1 MAKFNLELNSYDSI
15 NSIFSTQEQRDEWL
29 SEKIK
34 KIDLKDIK
42 NFEGHPFGVEMDDDM
57 QKLIDSVKENGVL
70 NPVLVRPS
78 KDGKGYEMIAGH
90 RRKFALENLGI
101 AQVDAIVRDFDDDTA
116 TILMVDSNIQRE
128 HIKPTERGYAYKMR
142 LDAMKHQGKQV
153 DDYSQDIGIEYNSST
168 SRQVVGKLESSDIM
182 GKEIG
187 MTGRQIQ
194 RFIRLTFLIKP
205 IQKMVDGVHNKGLT
219 MAFNPAVELSYLTE
233 EHQKMLYEEMV
244 KEEVT
249 PSLAQCQELKKK
261 EKAGTLTSD
270 DIFDV
275 IKAEKPNQRQ
285 RISIDTKQIN
295 RYFPKN
301 YTQKQKTDLIV
312 ELLRDWS
319 EKNKKKDVQ
328 TR

>member
-1 MAKFNLELNSYDSI
+1 MAKFNMELKSYDD
-15 NSIFSTQEQRDEWL
+15 NLFSTQEQRDEWL

-42 NFEGHPFGVEMDDDM
+42 NFEGHPFGVELDDDM
-57 QKLIDSVKENGVL
+57 QKLIESVKENGVL
-70 NPVLVRPS
+70 NPVLVRPN

-90 RRKFALENLGI
+90 RRKFALDNLGI
-101 AQVDAIVRDFDDDTA
+101 TQVDAIVRDFDDDTA

-142 LDAMKHQGKQV
+142 LDAMKHQGKKV
-153 DDYSQDIGIEYNSST
+153 GDYTEDIGIEYNKST
-168 SRQVVGKLESSDIM
+168 SGQVGPKSWSISQLSEQVNDSE
-182 GKEIG
+182 
-187 MTGRQIQ
+187 RQIK

-205 IQKMVDGVHNKGLT
+205 IQKMVDGVHDKGIT

-233 EHQKMLYEEMV
+233 EHQEMLYKEMV

-261 EKAGTLTSD
+261 EKEGTLTSD

-295 RYFPKN
+295 KYFPKN

-319 EKNKKKDVQ
+319 VKNKDKNVQ

>member
-1 MAKFNLELNSYDSI
+1 MAKFNLELKSYDD
-15 NSIFSTQEQRDEWL
+15 NLFSTQEQRDEWL

-42 NFEGHPFGVEMDDDM
+42 NFEGHPFGVELDDDM
-57 QKLIDSVKENGVL
+57 QKLIESVKENGVL
-70 NPVLVRPS
+70 NPVLVRPN
-78 KDGKGYEMIAGH
+78 KNGKGYEMIAGH

-101 AQVDAIVRDFDDDTA
+101 TQVDAIVRDFDDDTA

-142 LDAMKHQGKQV
+142 LDAMKHQGKTTE
-153 DDYSQDIGIEYNSST
+153 DYTKDIGIEYASC
-168 SRQVVGKLESSDIM
+168 QVGTKLRSDAELA
-182 GKEIG
+182 KNTEFSAR
-187 MTGRQIQ
+187 TIQ

-205 IQKMVDGVHNKGLT
+205 IQKMVDGVHDKGIT
-219 MAFNPAVELSYLTE
+219 IAFNPAVELSYLTE
-233 EHQKMLYEEMV
+233 EHQDMLYREMI

-295 RYFPKN
+295 KYFPKN

-319 EKNKKKDVQ
+319 VKNKDKNVQ

>member
-1 MAKFNLELNSYDSI
+1 MAKFNLELKSYDD
-15 NSIFSTQEQRDEWL
+15 NLFSTQEQRDEWL

-42 NFEGHPFGVEMDDDM
+42 NFEGHPFGVELDDDM
-57 QKLIDSVKENGVL
+57 QKLIESVKENGVL
-70 NPVLVRPS
+70 NPVLVRPN
-78 KDGKGYEMIAGH
+78 KNGKGYEMIAGH

-101 AQVDAIVRDFDDDTA
+101 TQVDAIVRDFDDDTA

-142 LDAMKHQGKQV
+142 LDAMKHQGKQIV
-153 DDYSQDIGIEYNSST
+153 DYTQDVGIEYNKST
-168 SRQVVGKLESSDIM
+168 CAQVEHKPKSIQILAEQVGLD
-182 GKEIG
+182 
-187 MTGRQIQ
+187 RNNVR

-205 IQKMVDGVHNKGLT
+205 IQKMVDGVHDKGIT

-233 EHQKMLYEEMV
+233 EHQEMLYKEMV

-261 EKAGTLTSD
+261 EKEGTLTSD

-295 RYFPKN
+295 KYFPKN

-319 EKNKKKDVQ
+319 VKNKDKNVQ

>member
-1 MAKFNLELNSYDSI
+1 MAKFNLELKSYDD
-15 NSIFSTQEQRDEWL
+15 NLFSTQEQRDEWL

-42 NFEGHPFGVEMDDDM
+42 NFEDHPFSVELDDDM
-57 QKLIDSVKENGVL
+57 QKLIESVKENGVL
-70 NPVLVRPS
+70 NPILVRPN
-78 KDGKGYEMIAGH
+78 KNGKGYEMIAGH

-101 AQVDAIVRDFDDDTA
+101 AQVDAIIRDFDDDTA

-142 LDAMKHQGKQV
+142 LDAMKHQGKTTE
-153 DDYSQDIGIEYNSST
+153 DYTKDIGIEYASC
-168 SRQVVGKLESSDIM
+168 QVGTKLRSDAELA
-182 GKEIG
+182 KNTEFSAR
-187 MTGRQIQ
+187 TIQ

-205 IQKMVDGVHNKGLT
+205 IQKMVDGVHDKGIT
-219 MAFNPAVELSYLTE
+219 IAFNPAVELSYLTE
-233 EHQKMLYEEMV
+233 EHQDMLYREMI

-295 RYFPKN
+295 KYFPKN

-319 EKNKKKDVQ
+319 VKNKDKNVQ

>member
-1 MAKFNLELNSYDSI
+1 MAKFNMELKSYDD
-15 NSIFSTQEQRDEWL
+15 NLFSTQAQRDEWL

-42 NFEGHPFGVEMDDDM
+42 NFEGHPFGVELDYDM
-57 QKLIDSVKENGVL
+57 QKLIESVKENGVL
-70 NPVLVRPS
+70 NPVLVRPN

-153 DDYSQDIGIEYNSST
+153 DDYNQDIGIEYNSLT

-205 IQKMVDGVHNKGLT
+205 IQNMVDGVNKKGLT

-233 EHQKMLYEEMV
+233 EHQEMLYKEME

-295 RYFPKN
+295 KFFPKN

-319 EKNKKKDVQ
+319 VKNKDKNVQ

>member
-1 MAKFNLELNSYDSI
+1 MTKFNMKLKSYDDNLFSI
-15 NSIFSTQEQRDEWL
+15 QAQRDEWL

-42 NFEGHPFGVEMDDDM
+42 NFEGHPFGVELDDDM
-57 QKLIDSVKENGVL
+57 QKLIESVKENGVL
-70 NPVLVRPS
+70 NPVLVRPN

-101 AQVDAIVRDFDDDTA
+101 TQVDAIVRDFDDDTA

-142 LDAMKHQGKQV
+142 LDAMKHQGKSNE
-153 DDYSQDIGIEYNSST
+153 DYTQDVGIEYNKST
-168 SRQVVGKLESSDIM
+168 CAQVEHKPKSIQILAKQVGL
-182 GKEIG
+182 
-187 MTGRQIQ
+187 GRNNVR

-205 IQKMVDGVHNKGLT
+205 IQKMVDGVHDKGIT

-233 EHQKMLYEEMV
+233 EHQEMLYKEMI

-261 EKAGTLTSD
+261 EKEGILTSD
-270 DIFDV
+270 NILDV

-285 RISIDTKQIN
+285 MISIDTKQIN
-295 RYFPKN
+295 KYFPKN

-312 ELLRDWS
+312 ESLRDWS
-319 EKNKKKDVQ
+319 VKNKDKNVQ